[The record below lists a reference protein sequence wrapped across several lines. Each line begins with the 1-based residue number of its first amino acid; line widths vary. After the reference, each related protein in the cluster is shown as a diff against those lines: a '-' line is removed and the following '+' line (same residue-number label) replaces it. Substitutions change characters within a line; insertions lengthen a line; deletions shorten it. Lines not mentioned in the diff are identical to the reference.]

1 MEQTSTV
8 AAIATP
14 NAAGG
19 IGIVR
24 ISGGDAIAVA
34 DKVFSAVSGKPLS
47 EAAGYSA
54 HFGTVSL
61 DGKPIDE
68 AIALVFRVP
77 KSYTGEDT
85 VELSCHGGVYIVRQ
99 VLRAVLNAGAQPA
112 GPGEFT
118 KRAFLNGRIDLAK
131 AESVMSLIS
140 AQGEQAASAA
150 FNTLEGRL
158 SGRIESVAHSI
169 INVCA
174 HLSAWVDY
182 PDEDIEELSTDE
194 LEKTFSAAQSE
205 LESLISGFENGK
217 AVTQGVDTVI
227 VGRPNVGK
235 STLMNLLSGCE
246 RSIVTDVPGT
256 TRDIVEQTVRVGENL
271 LRLADTAGIRDT
283 DNKIESIG
291 VELAKKRLSRAE
303 LVIAVFDGAQK
314 LTDED
319 MEIIDF
325 CSGRRSLAVVNK
337 SDLGF
342 VCDTDYIKSRFG
354 AYVELSAKTAQGG
367 GELEKVLSDLLGTS
381 NFDPSAAALTSER
394 QRNCCVRALDSIKE
408 ARSALE
414 SGVTLDAVNV
424 CADCAVDAL
433 LELTGERAGEAVVN
447 EVFSHDAINRDA
459 KIAFQYFTWDE
470 HKQKKLRHDGKIYR
484 ISPWALTWDDENY
497 YMIGYDSDENKIKHY
512 RVDKMTKIQP
522 TEEKRDGAE
531 FFADFDMALYSKQTF
546 GMYGGR
552 EETVTLRCE
561 NKLANV
567 MIDKFGFD
575 TAFSNITDTHFD
587 MRVKVFVSPVFLTW
601 IMNFGADVT
610 VLSPESVKDELT
622 ALASDVLA
630 QYK

>member
-1 MEQTSTV
+1 MEQASTV

-68 AIALVFRVP
+68 AIALVFRAP

-158 SGRIESVAHSI
+158 SGRIEAVAHSI

-182 PDEDIEELSTDE
+182 PDEDIEELSADE

-271 LRLADTAGIRDT
+271 LHLADTAGIRDT

-447 EVFSHDAINRDA
+447 EVFSQ
-459 KIAFQYFTWDE
+459 FCV
-470 HKQKKLRHDGKIYR
+470 GK
-484 ISPWALTWDDENY
+484 
-497 YMIGYDSDENKIKHY
+497 
-512 RVDKMTKIQP
+512 
-522 TEEKRDGAE
+522 
-531 FFADFDMALYSKQTF
+531 
-546 GMYGGR
+546 
-552 EETVTLRCE
+552 
-561 NKLANV
+561 
-567 MIDKFGFD
+567 
-575 TAFSNITDTHFD
+575 
-587 MRVKVFVSPVFLTW
+587 
-601 IMNFGADVT
+601 
-610 VLSPESVKDELT
+610 
-622 ALASDVLA
+622 
-630 QYK
+630 

>member
-1 MEQTSTV
+1 VLLSRQLGTFARKLASLKQYGLVRLALQAVPSRFSDSFYHCGEAIGGLFLGVYKVVCFTFSGIAAIYNFQCQPQTAGAGYVFCPCKSDVIFEDAALLYSNKQHKIPIFLISITPQAFLRYNKLLQMKEVNTVEQTGTV

-47 EAAGYSA
+47 EAAGYTA
-54 HFGTVSL
+54 HFGTVNL

-68 AIALVFRVP
+68 AIALVFRAP

-85 VELSCHGGVYIVRQ
+85 VELSCHGGVYIVRR
-99 VLRAVLNAGAQPA
+99 VLRAVLGAGAQPA

-158 SGRIESVAHSI
+158 SGRIEEVAHNI

-182 PDEDIEELSTDE
+182 PDEDIKELSTDE
-194 LEKTFSAAQSE
+194 LEKTFTSAKLE
-205 LESLISGFENGK
+205 LEALIRGFENGR
-217 AVTQGVDTVI
+217 AITQGVDTVI

-256 TRDIVEQTVRVGENL
+256 TRDVVEQTVRVGENL

-283 DNKIESIG
+283 DNEVESIG

-303 LVIAVFDGAQK
+303 LVIAVFDGARE

-319 MEIIDF
+319 REIVDF

-342 VCDTDYIKSRFG
+342 VCDTEYIKNRFG
-354 AYVELSAKTAQGG
+354 AYVEISAKTAEGG
-367 GELEKVLSDLLGTS
+367 GELEKALSDLLGTS
-381 NFDPSAAALTSER
+381 DFDPSAAALTSER
-394 QRNCCVRALDSIKE
+394 QRSCCVRALDSIKD
-408 ARSALE
+408 ALSALE

-433 LELTGERAGEAVVN
+433 LELTGERASEAVVS
-447 EVFSHDAINRDA
+447 EVFSQ
-459 KIAFQYFTWDE
+459 FCV
-470 HKQKKLRHDGKIYR
+470 GK
-484 ISPWALTWDDENY
+484 
-497 YMIGYDSDENKIKHY
+497 
-512 RVDKMTKIQP
+512 
-522 TEEKRDGAE
+522 
-531 FFADFDMALYSKQTF
+531 
-546 GMYGGR
+546 
-552 EETVTLRCE
+552 
-561 NKLANV
+561 
-567 MIDKFGFD
+567 
-575 TAFSNITDTHFD
+575 
-587 MRVKVFVSPVFLTW
+587 
-601 IMNFGADVT
+601 
-610 VLSPESVKDELT
+610 
-622 ALASDVLA
+622 
-630 QYK
+630 

>member
-1 MEQTSTV
+1 M
-8 AAIATP
+8 
-14 NAAGG
+14 
-19 IGIVR
+19 
-24 ISGGDAIAVA
+24 
-34 DKVFSAVSGKPLS
+34 
-47 EAAGYSA
+47 
-54 HFGTVSL
+54 
-61 DGKPIDE
+61 
-68 AIALVFRVP
+68 
-77 KSYTGEDT
+77 
-85 VELSCHGGVYIVRQ
+85 SCHGGVYIVRQ

-158 SGRIESVAHSI
+158 SGRIEAVAHSI

-319 MEIIDF
+319 MEIIDS

-408 ARSALE
+408 ARSALD

-433 LELTGERAGEAVVN
+433 LELTGERASEAVVS
-447 EVFSHDAINRDA
+447 EVFSQ
-459 KIAFQYFTWDE
+459 FCV
-470 HKQKKLRHDGKIYR
+470 GK
-484 ISPWALTWDDENY
+484 
-497 YMIGYDSDENKIKHY
+497 
-512 RVDKMTKIQP
+512 
-522 TEEKRDGAE
+522 
-531 FFADFDMALYSKQTF
+531 
-546 GMYGGR
+546 
-552 EETVTLRCE
+552 
-561 NKLANV
+561 
-567 MIDKFGFD
+567 
-575 TAFSNITDTHFD
+575 
-587 MRVKVFVSPVFLTW
+587 
-601 IMNFGADVT
+601 
-610 VLSPESVKDELT
+610 
-622 ALASDVLA
+622 
-630 QYK
+630 

>member
-47 EAAGYSA
+47 EATGYSA

-61 DGKPIDE
+61 DGKLIDE
-68 AIALVFRVP
+68 AIALVFRAP

-194 LEKTFSAAQSE
+194 LEKTFSTAQSE

-325 CSGRRSLAVVNK
+325 CFGRRSLAVVNK

-367 GELEKVLSDLLGTS
+367 GKLEKVLSDLLGTS

-447 EVFSHDAINRDA
+447 EVFSQ
-459 KIAFQYFTWDE
+459 FCV
-470 HKQKKLRHDGKIYR
+470 GK
-484 ISPWALTWDDENY
+484 
-497 YMIGYDSDENKIKHY
+497 
-512 RVDKMTKIQP
+512 
-522 TEEKRDGAE
+522 
-531 FFADFDMALYSKQTF
+531 
-546 GMYGGR
+546 
-552 EETVTLRCE
+552 
-561 NKLANV
+561 
-567 MIDKFGFD
+567 
-575 TAFSNITDTHFD
+575 
-587 MRVKVFVSPVFLTW
+587 
-601 IMNFGADVT
+601 
-610 VLSPESVKDELT
+610 
-622 ALASDVLA
+622 
-630 QYK
+630 

>member
-1 MEQTSTV
+1 MAVLLGSGVEALAAELFAYGAEKVILAEHEALAQYSARPYEKALVQLCEKHKPSVFLFAASAQGRDVAPRVMCSLRTGLTADAIDLDVDEEGTFVQT
-8 AAIATP
+8 TP
-14 NAAGG
+14 NFGG
-19 IGIVR
+19 NILSHI
-24 ISGGDAIAVA
+24 AIPEKRPQMVTVHPRVFEPFEPVEGATGEIIRESVEVEA
-34 DKVFSAVSGKPLS
+34 DDCYELLGETMKSV
-47 EAAGYSA
+47 
-54 HFGTVSL
+54 

-68 AIALVFRVP
+68 AIALVFRAP

-99 VLRAVLNAGAQPA
+99 VLRAALDAGAQPA

-447 EVFSHDAINRDA
+447 EVFSQ
-459 KIAFQYFTWDE
+459 FCV
-470 HKQKKLRHDGKIYR
+470 GK
-484 ISPWALTWDDENY
+484 
-497 YMIGYDSDENKIKHY
+497 
-512 RVDKMTKIQP
+512 
-522 TEEKRDGAE
+522 
-531 FFADFDMALYSKQTF
+531 
-546 GMYGGR
+546 
-552 EETVTLRCE
+552 
-561 NKLANV
+561 
-567 MIDKFGFD
+567 
-575 TAFSNITDTHFD
+575 
-587 MRVKVFVSPVFLTW
+587 
-601 IMNFGADVT
+601 
-610 VLSPESVKDELT
+610 
-622 ALASDVLA
+622 
-630 QYK
+630 

>member
-1 MEQTSTV
+1 MKEVNTVEQTGTV

-47 EAAGYSA
+47 EAAGYTA
-54 HFGTVSL
+54 HFGTVNL

-68 AIALVFRVP
+68 AIALVFRAP

-85 VELSCHGGVYIVRQ
+85 VELSCHGGVYIVRR
-99 VLRAVLNAGAQPA
+99 VLRAVLGAGAQPA
-112 GPGEFT
+112 GSGEFT

-158 SGRIESVAHSI
+158 SGRIEEVAHII

-194 LEKTFSAAQSE
+194 LEKTFTSAKLE
-205 LESLISGFENGK
+205 LEALIRGFENGR
-217 AVTQGVDTVI
+217 AITQGVDTVI

-256 TRDIVEQTVRVGENL
+256 TRDVVEQTVRVGENL

-283 DNKIESIG
+283 DNEVESIG

-303 LVIAVFDGAQK
+303 LVIAVFDGAQE

-319 MEIIDF
+319 REIVDF

-342 VCDTDYIKSRFG
+342 VCDTKYIKNRFG
-354 AYVELSAKTAQGG
+354 AYVEISAKTAEGG
-367 GELEKVLSDLLGTS
+367 GELEKALSDLLGTS
-381 NFDPSAAALTSER
+381 DFDPSAAALTSER
-394 QRNCCVRALDSIKE
+394 QRSCCVRALDSIKD
-408 ARSALE
+408 ALSALE

-433 LELTGERAGEAVVN
+433 LELTGERASEAVVS
-447 EVFSHDAINRDA
+447 EVFSQ
-459 KIAFQYFTWDE
+459 FCV
-470 HKQKKLRHDGKIYR
+470 GK
-484 ISPWALTWDDENY
+484 
-497 YMIGYDSDENKIKHY
+497 
-512 RVDKMTKIQP
+512 
-522 TEEKRDGAE
+522 
-531 FFADFDMALYSKQTF
+531 
-546 GMYGGR
+546 
-552 EETVTLRCE
+552 
-561 NKLANV
+561 
-567 MIDKFGFD
+567 
-575 TAFSNITDTHFD
+575 
-587 MRVKVFVSPVFLTW
+587 
-601 IMNFGADVT
+601 
-610 VLSPESVKDELT
+610 
-622 ALASDVLA
+622 
-630 QYK
+630 

>member
-1 MEQTSTV
+1 M
-8 AAIATP
+8 P
-14 NAAGG
+14 RYG
-19 IGIVR
+19 I
-24 ISGGDAIAVA
+24 
-34 DKVFSAVSGKPLS
+34 
-47 EAAGYSA
+47 
-54 HFGTVSL
+54 
-61 DGKPIDE
+61 
-68 AIALVFRVP
+68 
-77 KSYTGEDT
+77 
-85 VELSCHGGVYIVRQ
+85 
-99 VLRAVLNAGAQPA
+99 LRAVLNAGAQPA

-394 QRNCCVRALDSIKE
+394 QRSCCVRALDSIKE

-447 EVFSHDAINRDA
+447 EVFSQ
-459 KIAFQYFTWDE
+459 FCV
-470 HKQKKLRHDGKIYR
+470 GK
-484 ISPWALTWDDENY
+484 
-497 YMIGYDSDENKIKHY
+497 
-512 RVDKMTKIQP
+512 
-522 TEEKRDGAE
+522 
-531 FFADFDMALYSKQTF
+531 
-546 GMYGGR
+546 
-552 EETVTLRCE
+552 
-561 NKLANV
+561 
-567 MIDKFGFD
+567 
-575 TAFSNITDTHFD
+575 
-587 MRVKVFVSPVFLTW
+587 
-601 IMNFGADVT
+601 
-610 VLSPESVKDELT
+610 
-622 ALASDVLA
+622 
-630 QYK
+630 

>member
-47 EAAGYSA
+47 KAAGYSA

-68 AIALVFRVP
+68 AIALVFRAP

-271 LRLADTAGIRDT
+271 LRLADTAGIHDT

-342 VCDTDYIKSRFG
+342 VCDTDYIKSCFG
-354 AYVELSAKTAQGG
+354 AYVELSARTAQGG

-447 EVFSHDAINRDA
+447 EVFSQ
-459 KIAFQYFTWDE
+459 FCV
-470 HKQKKLRHDGKIYR
+470 GK
-484 ISPWALTWDDENY
+484 
-497 YMIGYDSDENKIKHY
+497 
-512 RVDKMTKIQP
+512 
-522 TEEKRDGAE
+522 
-531 FFADFDMALYSKQTF
+531 
-546 GMYGGR
+546 
-552 EETVTLRCE
+552 
-561 NKLANV
+561 
-567 MIDKFGFD
+567 
-575 TAFSNITDTHFD
+575 
-587 MRVKVFVSPVFLTW
+587 
-601 IMNFGADVT
+601 
-610 VLSPESVKDELT
+610 
-622 ALASDVLA
+622 
-630 QYK
+630 